1 MVRSRGCVLGSGTPV
16 RRLMLVGGLCRTAS
30 LLSFGCGL
38 GLMATHRRPPL
49 MAVPPPELLCFDPD
63 EWPAGEWWQSCG
75 LWGRARMAWVK
86 AHPGSPLGTALD
98 VLREKR
104 RLNEAHR
111 RSEWEAGLNGRA
123 S

>member
-1 MVRSRGCVLGSGTPV
+1 MTVA
-16 RRLMLVGGLCRTAS
+16 M
-30 LLSFGCGL
+30 
-38 GLMATHRRPPL
+38 HRRPPL
-49 MAVPPPELLCFDPD
+49 TVTPPPELMIFDRD
-63 EWPAGEWWQSCG
+63 EWPAGEWWQSCE

-98 VLREKR
+98 VLREQR
-104 RLNEAHR
+104 RMYEAHR